1 MLLHTPSSVG
11 AWALKRKM
19 PPGALTKGGVGIR
32 RTKMNAS
39 ACPGHHQGIRP
50 GFAITFGGGPFVS
63 DLAENRSETVSDLS
77 ENRSETKVGGTRP
90 GQEPKENS

>member
-1 MLLHTPSSVG
+1 MGNFYYIVFVFSTATVFFNWDSASLSSG
-11 AWALKRKM
+11 TSAL
-19 PPGALTKGGVGIR
+19 A
-32 RTKMNAS
+32 
-39 ACPGHHQGIRP
+39 

-77 ENRSETKVGGTRP
+77 ENRSETKVGDTRP

>member
-1 MLLHTPSSVG
+1 MQKAAHKLMCWWQ
-11 AWALKRKM
+11 A
-19 PPGALTKGGVGIR
+19 
-32 RTKMNAS
+32 
-39 ACPGHHQGIRP
+39 

-77 ENRSETKVGGTRP
+77 ENRSETKVGDTRP

>member
-1 MLLHTPSSVG
+1 LPTPDPNRSTDATVS
-11 AWALKRKM
+11 
-19 PPGALTKGGVGIR
+19 
-32 RTKMNAS
+32 
-39 ACPGHHQGIRP
+39 

-77 ENRSETKVGGTRP
+77 ENRSETKVGDTRP